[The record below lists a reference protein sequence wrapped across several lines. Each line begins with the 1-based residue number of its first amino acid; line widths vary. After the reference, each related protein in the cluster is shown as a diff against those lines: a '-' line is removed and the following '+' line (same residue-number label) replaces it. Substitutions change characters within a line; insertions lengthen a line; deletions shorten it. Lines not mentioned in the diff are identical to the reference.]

1 MRTLTCYYVGRGKKR
16 GRGYF
21 ISFVS
26 YSDNRNN
33 NIKPIS
39 GHHALNSSDRNPVA
53 HDQGAHAVQGR
64 LFTFNIVICPY
75 QPSVRNELP

>member
-1 MRTLTCYYVGRGKKR
+1 MWEEERKGR
-16 GRGYF
+16 RGYF

-33 NIKPIS
+33 IIKPVS
-39 GHHALNSSDRNPVA
+39 GLHALNSSDRNSVA

-75 QPSVRNELP
+75 QPSMRNELP